1 MIEDAVSSL
10 PLPQRLALSY
20 APRAS
25 RNAFA
30 GLFALDTRFAGIVR
44 HAREPMLAQMR
55 LAWWRDV
62 LAKPAAE
69 WPTGE
74 PLLALLAEW
83 QGESAAL
90 CGLAEGWECLL
101 AEPPFGASEIDG
113 FAMGRAECFAAL
125 TRLASM
131 GERADDA
138 RRAGRIWALADLA
151 QGLGKPQERES
162 ALAMAR
168 KEAGTRFR
176 LPRALRPALVLAGL
190 ARRAVKRGGGD
201 LLAGPADMLAAL
213 RLGIMGR

>member
-30 GLFALDTRFAGIVR
+30 GLLALDTRFAGIVR

-83 QGESAAL
+83 QGESSL
-90 CGLAEGWECLL
+90 
-101 AEPPFGASEIDG
+101 P
-113 FAMGRAECFAAL
+113 
-125 TRLASM
+125 
-131 GERADDA
+131 GESGNVEYFVHFVSADVS
-138 RRAGRIWALADLA
+138 AG
-151 QGLGKPQERES
+151 G
-162 ALAMAR
+162 
-168 KEAGTRFR
+168 
-176 LPRALRPALVLAGL
+176 
-190 ARRAVKRGGGD
+190 
-201 LLAGPADMLAAL
+201 
-213 RLGIMGR
+213 